1 MEAASRP
8 KVSTADNAEVA
19 TKLADCYLQI
29 SAEGRR
35 VFEDPD
41 LRVEAPLHS
50 SSDSLFPALHRAL
63 RCGDDNVQPGVVHD

>member
-50 SSDSLFPALHRAL
+50 SFELTVSGITLGFALWR
-63 RCGDDNVQPGVVHD
+63 